1 MFLSP
6 EEKLLAFRKKHKI
19 TQGELVGE
27 DITRVFL
34 GMIEIGKRSL
44 TEKTAKLLCKNFNRI
59 LKDSSLLFCTL
70 SKSRIF

>member
-6 EEKLLAFRKKHKI
+6 EEKLLTFRKKHKI

-34 GMIEIGKRSL
+34 GMIK
-44 TEKTAKLLCKNFNRI
+44 
-59 LKDSSLLFCTL
+59 
-70 SKSRIF
+70 